1 MQKFENVDILRSLNA
16 IMQTNTKHYKSDFK
30 YDAETFK
37 EAVKS
42 QEPDNKNYIWF
53 SRPSGT
59 ECLRERDV
67 FLKDSAEYNR
77 FCFYAEQ
84 TKDKILAYAVEIIGE
99 KDGKLAGNIYEL
111 DYHKHY
117 QHVKDSALPIN
128 YTNLVYERG
137 MKPQDYK
144 KPFDMHDSSYG
155 KLLYYEQIPKDVPA
169 LYSLL
174 HNEKNIRD
182 KFKSGDI
189 KEHIEKLSG
198 KERKPSIREEL
209 KAAKSKS
216 EAKKEL
222 KTTRKN
228 HDFSL

>member
-30 YDAETFK
+30 YDVEIFK

-42 QEPDNKNYIWF
+42 QETDNKNYIWF

-67 FLKDSAEYNR
+67 FLKDSAQYNR

-84 TKDKILAYAVEIIGE
+84 TKDKILAYNVEVIGI
-99 KDGKLAGNIYEL
+99 KDGKVAGNIYEL
-111 DYHKHY
+111 DYYKYY

-128 YTNLVYERG
+128 YTSLVYEG
-137 MKPQDYK
+137 GVKAQEHK
-144 KPFDMHDSSYG
+144 KPFNIHDSSYG
-155 KLLYYEQIPKDVPA
+155 KLLYYEEIPKDVPA
-169 LYSLL
+169 LYNLL

-182 KFKSGDI
+182 KFKTGDI
-189 KEHIEKLSG
+189 KEYIEKLSG
-198 KERKPSIREEL
+198 KEKKPSICEKL

-216 EAKKEL
+216 EAKKEP
-222 KTTRKN
+222 KITQKKN
-228 HDFSL
+228 DISL